1 MWYFYAPKTVFGE
14 DALDFL
20 ETMEEKRVF
29 IVTDE
34 GIIKFG
40 MLDILTQK
48 MTPLEMDYNVFSEVK
63 PDPREETILKAAK
76 ECQEYKPDLIIA
88 LGGGSVMDVAKA
100 VWVFY
105 ERPELGI
112 DDLYPFIDLTLG
124 KKAKLV
130 AIPTTSGTGAETTW
144 ASIITR
150 KTDKGDI
157 KLEQTHK
164 EMIPT
169 VAILDPVFVKSM
181 PPALTASTG
190 FDALAH
196 LSESVISVWKN
207 DYSEAM
213 ALKAFELVQQYL
225 PIAYKDGSNIEAR
238 NKMHMAAN
246 MAGLAFG
253 NAQVHIGH
261 ALGHVLGATF
271 HKPHGFTVGVFLPY
285 VLQYCLIGEEAG
297 ETIKILGTFA
307 KRAGV
312 AKWDDA
318 DIDAA
323 NKYIVEI
330 KRLQKVVNH
339 PTLSE
344 MITKDQLDE
353 KIDLMAEWCLESPS
367 AAMSPRGAG
376 SQEFKKFY
384 QYAFDNKD
392 IDF

>member
-14 DALDFL
+14 DALDYL
-20 ETMEEKRVF
+20 DSMKEKRCF

-40 MLDILTQK
+40 MLEILTK
-48 MTPLEMDYNVFSEVK
+48 KITPLEMDYEVFSGVE
-63 PDPREETILKAAK
+63 PDPREETILEATKI
-76 ECQEYKPDLIIA
+76 CQDYKPDLIIA
-88 LGGGSVMDVAKA
+88 LGGGSSMDVAKA
-100 VWVFY
+100 VWVLY
-105 ERPELGI
+105 ERPDLGI
-112 DDLYPFIDLTLG
+112 DDLYPFIELELG

-157 KLEQTHK
+157 KLEQVHK

-169 VAILDPVFVKSM
+169 IAILDPVFVKSM
-181 PPALTASTG
+181 PKGLTASTG
-190 FDALAH
+190 FDAIAH
-196 LSESVISVWKN
+196 LSECIISVWKN

-213 ALKAFELVQQYL
+213 ALKAFELVRKYL
-225 PIAYKDGSNIEAR
+225 PIAYEDGTNIEAR
-238 NKMHMAAN
+238 EKMHVAAN

-253 NAQVHIGH
+253 NAQVHLGH

-285 VLQYCLIGEEAG
+285 VLQYCLRGEEAQ
-297 ETIKILGTFA
+297 ETINILGTFA
-307 KRAGV
+307 KRTGV
-312 AKWDDA
+312 AKWDDENL
-318 DIDAA
+318 DAA
-323 NKYIVEI
+323 HKYVAEI

-344 MITKDQLDE
+344 MITREELDA
-353 KIDLMAEWCLESPS
+353 KIELMADRCLESPS

-376 SQEFKKFY
+376 SQEFKKLY
-384 QYAFDNKD
+384 EYAFENKD
-392 IDF
+392 VDF

>member
-14 DALDFL
+14 DALDYL
-20 ETMEEKRVF
+20 EEMEEKRCF

-40 MLDILTQK
+40 MLEILTNK
-48 MTPLEMDYNVFSEVK
+48 ITPLEMDYKVFSGVE
-63 PDPREETILKAAK
+63 PDPREETILKATK

-88 LGGGSVMDVAKA
+88 LGGGSSMDVAKA

-112 DDLYPFIDLTLG
+112 DDLYPFIDLKLG

-150 KTDKGDI
+150 KTEKGDI
-157 KLEQTHK
+157 KLEQVHK

-181 PPALTASTG
+181 PPTLTASTG
-190 FDALAH
+190 FDAIAH
-196 LSESVISVWKN
+196 LSECIISVWKN

-213 ALKAFELVQQYL
+213 ALKAFELVQKYL
-225 PIAYKDGSNIEAR
+225 PIAYEDGSNIEAR
-238 NKMHMAAN
+238 DKMHAAAN

-253 NAQVHIGH
+253 NAQVHLGH

-271 HKPHGFTVGVFLPY
+271 HLPHGFTVGVFLPF
-285 VLQYCLIGEEAG
+285 VLQYCLRGDEAE

-307 KRAGV
+307 KRVGLANWED
-312 AKWDDA
+312 KDL
-318 DIDAA
+318 DAA
-323 NKYIVEI
+323 HKYIAEI
-330 KRLQKVVNH
+330 KRLQNVVNH
-339 PTLSE
+339 PKLSE
-344 MITKDQLDE
+344 MITREQLDE
-353 KIDLMAEWCLESPS
+353 KLEMMGEWCLESPS

-376 SQEFKKFY
+376 SEEFKKLY
-384 QYAFDNKD
+384 LYAFENKD

>member
-1 MWYFYAPKTVFGE
+1 MWYFYAPRTVYGE
-14 DALDFL
+14 DALDYL
-20 ETMEEKRVF
+20 EEMEGKRCF

-48 MTPLEMDYNVFSEVK
+48 LTPLEKDFKVFSGVE
-63 PDPREETILKAAK
+63 PDPREETILKATK

-88 LGGGSVMDVAKA
+88 LGGGSSMDVAKA

-112 DDLYPFIDLTLG
+112 DDLYPFIDLKLG
-124 KKAKLV
+124 KKAKLI

-157 KLEQTHK
+157 KLEQVHK

-181 PPALTASTG
+181 PPNLTASTG
-190 FDALAH
+190 FDAMAH
-196 LSESVISVWKN
+196 LSECIISVWKN
-207 DYSEAM
+207 DYSDAM
-213 ALKAFELVQQYL
+213 ALKAFELIQKFL
-225 PIAYKDGSNIEAR
+225 PIAYKDGTNFEAR
-238 NKMHMAAN
+238 EKMHAAAN

-253 NAQVHIGH
+253 NAQVHLGH

-271 HKPHGFTVGVFLPY
+271 HIPHGFTVGIFLPY
-285 VLQYCLIGEEAG
+285 VLQYCLIGDEAK

-312 AKWDDA
+312 ASWDDT
-318 DIDAA
+318 DIDASH
-323 NKYIVEI
+323 KYIAEI

-339 PTLSE
+339 PSLSE
-344 MITKDQLDE
+344 MITRKQLDE
-353 KIDLMAEWCLESPS
+353 KIDMMAEWCLESPS

-376 SQEFKKFY
+376 SQEFKKLY
-384 QYAFDNKD
+384 IYAYDQKD
-392 IDF
+392 VDF

>member
-14 DALDFL
+14 DALDYL
-20 ETMEEKRVF
+20 DSMDEKRCF

-40 MLDILTQK
+40 MLEILTK
-48 MTPLEMDYNVFSEVK
+48 KITPLEMDYKVFSGVE
-63 PDPREETILKAAK
+63 PDPREETILEATKI
-76 ECQEYKPDLIIA
+76 CQDYKPDLIIA
-88 LGGGSVMDVAKA
+88 LGGGSSMDVAKA
-100 VWVFY
+100 VWVLY
-105 ERPELGI
+105 ERPDLGI
-112 DDLYPFIDLTLG
+112 DDLYPFIDLKLG

-157 KLEQTHK
+157 KLEQVHK

-181 PPALTASTG
+181 PKGLTASTG

-196 LSESVISVWKN
+196 LSECIISVWKN

-213 ALKAFELVQQYL
+213 ALKAFELVQKYL
-225 PIAYKDGSNIEAR
+225 PIAYEDGTNIEAR
-238 NKMHMAAN
+238 EKMHAAAN

-253 NAQVHIGH
+253 NAQVHLGH

-285 VLQYCLIGEEAG
+285 VLQYCLHGDEAEE
-297 ETIKILGTFA
+297 TVNILGTFA
-307 KRAGV
+307 KRTGV

-318 DIDAA
+318 NLDAA
-323 NKYIVEI
+323 HKYVAEI

-344 MITKDQLDE
+344 MITREELDE
-353 KIDLMAEWCLESPS
+353 KIDMMAEWCLESPS
-367 AAMSPRGAG
+367 AAMSPRSAG
-376 SQEFKKFY
+376 SQEFKKIY
-384 QYAFDNKD
+384 EYAFENKD

>member
-14 DALDFL
+14 DALDYL
-20 ETMEEKRVF
+20 ETMEEKRCF

-40 MLDILTQK
+40 MLDILTRK
-48 MTPLEMDYNVFSEVK
+48 MTPLEMDYKVFSGVE

-76 ECQEYKPDLIIA
+76 ECQEYKTDLIIA
-88 LGGGSVMDVAKA
+88 LGGGSSMDVAKA

-112 DDLYPFIDLTLG
+112 DDLYPFIDLKLG

-144 ASIITR
+144 ASVITR

-157 KLEQTHK
+157 KLEQAHK

-196 LSESVISVWKN
+196 LSECIISLWKN

-213 ALKAFELVQQYL
+213 ALKAFELIHQYL
-225 PIAYKDGSNIEAR
+225 PIVYKDGTDIEAR
-238 NKMHMAAN
+238 DKMHAAAN

-253 NAQVHIGH
+253 NAQVHLGH
-261 ALGHVLGATF
+261 SLGHVLGATF
-271 HKPHGFTVGVFLPY
+271 HVPHGFTVGVFLPY
-285 VLQYCLIGEEAG
+285 VLQYCLNGDEAD
-297 ETIKILGTFA
+297 ETKKILGTFA

-312 AKWDDA
+312 AKWDDENG
-318 DIDAA
+318 DAA
-323 NKYIVEI
+323 HKYVAEI
-330 KRLQKVVNH
+330 KRLQKIVKH
-339 PTLSE
+339 PSLSE
-344 MITKDQLDE
+344 MITREQLNE
-353 KIDLMAEWCLESPS
+353 KIDLMKEMCLESPC

-376 SQEFKKFY
+376 SQEFKKLY
-384 QYAFDNKD
+384 QYTFDQKD
-392 IDF
+392 VDF